1 MRIHIQNWKFL
12 GVVLSAGM
20 LLPLVPIQR
29 ANADIT
35 NVTPPP
41 LNSNVAP
48 PIVSNV
54 RDLPQAVKDFLSN
67 LVESGLFTREE
78 LQKLLKSP
86 GFLAAL
92 SRRLGFQFLQQQ
104 AEQLARI
111 QQSNPDVFND
121 IKDRVISSYSNIG
134 NPTNV
139 NPSNILNPSD
149 LEDDDDDDAPS
160 ELNSSPTVVPNNP
173 DADDSN

>member
-1 MRIHIQNWKFL
+1 
-12 GVVLSAGM
+12 
-20 LLPLVPIQR
+20 
-29 ANADIT
+29 
-35 NVTPPP
+35 
-41 LNSNVAP
+41 
-48 PIVSNV
+48 
-54 RDLPQAVKDFLSN
+54 

-139 NPSNILNPSD
+139 NPSKILNPSD
-149 LEDDDDDDAPS
+149 LEDDDNDDAPS